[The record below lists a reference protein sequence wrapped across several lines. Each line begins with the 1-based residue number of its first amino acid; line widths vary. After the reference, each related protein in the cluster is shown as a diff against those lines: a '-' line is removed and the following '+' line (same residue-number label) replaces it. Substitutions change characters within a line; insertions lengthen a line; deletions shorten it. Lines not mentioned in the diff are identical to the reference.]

1 MKENNKQQSRAARIG
16 RIAPIT
22 EPISSFAQLA
32 DLIHHVNSTPCEY
45 WVLNKKLYFGAYGG
59 TYMPNDAHFFLCH
72 EGTPHQP
79 LQGFVEIADA
89 QLPDILKKMFV
100 ADREF
105 YLGFGKEDQY
115 TFDLDALWSE
125 LEETEENE

>member
-1 MKENNKQQSRAARIG
+1 MKKNNEQQNRAARIR
-16 RIAPIT
+16 RIAPTT
-22 EPISSFAQLA
+22 EPISSFVQLA
-32 DLIHHVNSTPCEY
+32 DLIRHVNSTPCEY

-89 QLPDILKKMFV
+89 QLRDILKKMFA
-100 ADREF
+100 ADHEF
-105 YLGFGKEDQY
+105 YFCFGREKQY
-115 TFDLDALWSE
+115 TFDDAALWGE
-125 LEETEENE
+125 LEEDENK